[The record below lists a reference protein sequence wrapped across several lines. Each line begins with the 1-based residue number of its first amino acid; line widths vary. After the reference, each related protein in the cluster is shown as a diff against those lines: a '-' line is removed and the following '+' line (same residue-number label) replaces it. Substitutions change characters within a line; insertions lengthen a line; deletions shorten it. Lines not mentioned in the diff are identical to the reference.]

1 MTSTEEKTRVLS
13 WTELGNLMRP
23 EIGPEGRQAIV
34 RMLLSEAA
42 RRRREGG
49 AAPREP
55 QWEEAAYEEPIRKA
69 VANARHAQERLT
81 QERRNAGRL
90 WEILESHPP
99 ARRRI
104 LARNDRRFQN
114 RGFYDC
120 LIERVHAFL
129 EREPAVAVEAAE
141 LALAV
146 SQGLSPATYGEE
158 RVYDF
163 QTEALVALGQARR
176 VAGDLEGAE
185 AALDQAAAMLGLGSG
200 DPLEKAELES
210 ARAALLRDQGRIEEA
225 EAAGRRALV
234 LSHRAGGPR
243 ERNRQRSLDD
253 SHPDL
258 RRGRRFPIQGFRPRM
273 H

>member
-1 MTSTEEKTRVLS
+1 MTSTEEKTRALS
-13 WTELGNLMRP
+13 WTELGKLLQP
-23 EIGPEGRQAIV
+23 EIGPEARQAIV
-34 RMLLSEAA
+34 RTLLSEAA
-42 RRRREGG
+42 RARREGN
-49 AAPREP
+49 APSEP
-55 QWEEAAYEEPIRKA
+55 HWNEAAYDKPIRKA
-69 VANARHAQERLT
+69 VATVRQSQERLM

-114 RGFYDC
+114 WGIYDC
-120 LIERVHAFL
+120 LL
-129 EREPAVAVEAAE
+129 ERAYALLEKEPAAAIESAE

-146 SQGLSPATYGEE
+146 AQGLSPLTYGEE

-185 AALDQAAAMLGLGSG
+185 AALDQAGAVLGLSSG

-210 ARAALLRDQGRIEEA
+210 ARAALLRDLGRTAEA

-243 ERNRQRSLDD
+243 ERTRQRSLDD
-253 SHPDL
+253 THPDL
-258 RRGRRFPIQGFRPRM
+258 RRGGRMPIPGFRPRQ

>member
-1 MTSTEEKTRVLS
+1 MTSTEEKTQTLS
-13 WTELGNLMRP
+13 WAELGKLLQP

-34 RMLLSEAA
+34 RTLISEAA
-42 RRRREGG
+42 RSRREGG
-49 AAPREP
+49 VLPLPHWRETVYEKP
-55 QWEEAAYEEPIRKA
+55 IQEAAEK
-69 VANARHAQERLT
+69 ARHARERLV

-90 WEILESHPP
+90 WDILEGHPP

-104 LARNDRRFQN
+104 LARNDRRFLN
-114 RGFYDC
+114 WGLYDC
-120 LIERVHAFL
+120 LIERTHLFL
-129 EREPAVAVEAAE
+129 EQEPAVAVEAAE

-146 SQGLSPATYGEE
+146 AQGLSSSTYGEE

-163 QTEALVALGQARR
+163 QTESLVALGQARR
-176 VAGDLEGAE
+176 VAGDLEGARE
-185 AALDQAAAMLGLGSG
+185 ALDQAAALLGLGSG

-253 SHPDL
+253 THPDL
-258 RRGRRFPIQGFRPRM
+258 RRGGRIPIQAFRPRQ

>member
-1 MTSTEEKTRVLS
+1 MISTEEKTQVLS
-13 WTELGNLMRP
+13 WAELGKLMQP
-23 EIGPEGRQAIV
+23 EIGPEARQAIV
-34 RMLLSEAA
+34 RTLISEAA
-42 RRRREGG
+42 RSRREGIP
-49 AAPREP
+49 APREL
-55 QWEEAAYEEPIRKA
+55 QWREAAYEKPIQRA
-69 VANARHAQERLT
+69 VAEARRGQERLM

-99 ARRRI
+99 SRRRI

-114 RGFYDC
+114 WGLYDC
-120 LIERVHAFL
+120 LIERVHNFL
-129 EREPAVAVEAAE
+129 DRDPAVAVESAE

-146 SQGLSPATYGEE
+146 AQGLSPATYGEE

-163 QTEALVALGQARR
+163 QAEALVALGQARR
-176 VAGDLEGAE
+176 VAGDLEDAQEALNRAGAI
-185 AALDQAAAMLGLGSG
+185 LKLGSG

-210 ARAALLRDQGRIEEA
+210 ARAALLRDQGHVEEA

-243 ERNRQRSLDD
+243 DRSRQRGLDD

-258 RRGRRFPIQGFRPRM
+258 RRGGRFPIQGFRPRQ

>member
-1 MTSTEEKTRVLS
+1 MTSTGEKTQTLS
-13 WTELGNLMRP
+13 WAELGKLLRP

-34 RMLLSEAA
+34 RTLISEAA
-42 RRRREGG
+42 RIRREGG
-49 AAPREP
+49 APPAPR
-55 QWEEAAYEEPIRKA
+55 WEETAYEKPIQKA
-69 VANARHAQERLT
+69 VERARLARERLA

-90 WEILESHPP
+90 WDILESHPP
-99 ARRRI
+99 ARRQI

-114 RGFYDC
+114 WGIYDC
-120 LIERVHAFL
+120 LMERAHLFL
-129 EREPAVAVEAAE
+129 EREPTVAIESAE

-146 SQGLSPATYGEE
+146 ARGLSPATYGDDHIH
-158 RVYDF
+158 DF

-176 VAGDLEGAE
+176 VAGDLEGAQE
-185 AALDQAAAMLGLGSG
+185 ALDKAGATLELGSG

-210 ARAALLRDQGRIEEA
+210 ARAALLRDQGRAEEA

-243 ERNRQRSLDD
+243 DRTRQRSLDD
-253 SHPDL
+253 IHPDL
-258 RRGRRFPIQGFRPRM
+258 RRGGRMPIQAFRPRQ

>member
-1 MTSTEEKTRVLS
+1 MTLTEEKTQVLS
-13 WTELGNLMRP
+13 WTELGKLLQP
-23 EIGPEGRQAIV
+23 EIGQEARQAIV
-34 RMLLSEAA
+34 RTLLSAAA
-42 RRRREGG
+42 RGRREGT
-49 AAPREP
+49 APREP
-55 QWEEAAYEEPIRKA
+55 QWDEAAYEKPIRRA
-69 VANARHAQERLT
+69 VTEAKRHQERLM

-99 ARRRI
+99 SRRRI

-114 RGFYDC
+114 WGFYDC
-120 LIERVHAFL
+120 LIERAHAFL

-146 SQGLSPATYGEE
+146 AQGLSHTTYGRE
-158 RVYDF
+158 RAYDF

-185 AALDQAAAMLGLGSG
+185 AALDQAGAMLGLGSG

-210 ARAALLRDQGRIEEA
+210 ARAALLRDLGRLEEA
-225 EAAGRRALV
+225 EAAGRRAVV

-243 ERNRQRSLDD
+243 DRTRQRSLDD
-253 SHPDL
+253 THPDL
-258 RRGRRFPIQGFRPRM
+258 RRGRRFPIQAFRPRQ